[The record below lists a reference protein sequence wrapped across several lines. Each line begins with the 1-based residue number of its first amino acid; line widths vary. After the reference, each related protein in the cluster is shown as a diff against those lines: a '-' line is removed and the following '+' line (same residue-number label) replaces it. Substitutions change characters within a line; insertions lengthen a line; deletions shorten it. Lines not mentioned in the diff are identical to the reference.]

1 MNNEKA
7 YELIK
12 ELMLVFKLLNRKV
25 SHRIDRKK
33 VNMTSIMILKQLSGG
48 AEKTLTEISESLGLP
63 NSTAS
68 VLVDKLVRQGML
80 SRTRDMND
88 RRKVLICLTDKAAEI
103 EEKISGEVAE
113 YLKELI
119 NPAADEEIDAIFK
132 GIETLRKVIES
143 VDQTER

>member
-25 SHRIDRKK
+25 SHKIDCKK
-33 VNMTSIMILKQLSGG
+33 VNMTSIMILKQLSTGG
-48 AEKTLTEISESLGLP
+48 QKTLTEISESLGLP

-68 VLVDKLVRQGML
+68 VLVDKLVKQGML
-80 SRTRDMND
+80 TRVRDVDD
-88 RRKVLICLTDKAAEI
+88 RRKVLICITDKAMEL
-103 EEKISGEVAE
+103 EEKISGEFTE

-119 NPAADEEIDAIFK
+119 NPATDEEVETIFK
-132 GIETLRKVIES
+132 GLETLTKVIENG
-143 VDQTER
+143 DQMK